1 MEHRLKSNENFSP
14 QSKPEIV
21 VNLDGQGSPL
31 KAENYLSRLEP
42 SRSFHEA
49 LDCRHPLGIYNV
61 SIARI
66 TKKLIACCSRLE
78 EYLLAAPSVASL
90 LEHKTKQEE
99 IVDYIELCL
108 YAAAEHVDD
117 LEAIARCFFGDDKS
131 AATSPFTKK
140 LKSDMKPIRD
150 RISAFTNAIKHCQ
163 SRIRICSID
172 FKQDNGEVCLHG
184 FFIEK
189 FHNGAVSPSPIFHSS
204 ERVISIT
211 SFLWS
216 VLIYM
221 FSMSDALCEFL
232 EAMQAIG
239 NAGSGLVQ
247 PASPLRACVIALAR
261 LPLYAIDDEHP
272 FAKTRFIVKGGD
284 STRRE
289 LHSNIHGSIT
299 RRWSRSPIATFGQTA
314 MGYEGDG
321 TSRNFKLNFPLNVK
335 IQHWD

>member
-1 MEHRLKSNENFSP
+1 MERNLKPNRNLSP

-31 KAENYLSRLEP
+31 KAEIYLSRLEP
-42 SRSFHEA
+42 STLFHEA

-66 TKKLIACCSRLE
+66 TKKLIACCSHLE
-78 EYLLAAPSVASL
+78 EFLLAAPSVATL
-90 LEHKTKQEE
+90 PAHKTEQEE
-99 IVDYIELCL
+99 VVDYIELCL

-117 LEAIARCFFGDDKS
+117 LEAIARCFFKDDRS
-131 AATSPFTKK
+131 VTSTIAKK

-172 FKQDNGEVCLHG
+172 FKQDNGAVCLHG

-216 VLIYM
+216 VLTYL
-221 FSMSDALCEFL
+221 FSMSNALCEFL
-232 EAMQAIG
+232 EAMQAVES
-239 NAGSGLVQ
+239 AGCGLVQ
-247 PASPLRACVIALAR
+247 QASSWRACVIALAR
-261 LPLYAIDDEHP
+261 LPLYSFDDEHP
-272 FAKTRFIVKGGD
+272 FVKTRFIVNAGE
-284 STRRE
+284 SARRE
-289 LHSNIHGSIT
+289 LHSNIHGSII
-299 RRWSRSPIATFGQTA
+299 RRWSRSPIASFGQTT

-321 TSRNFKLNFPLNVK
+321 TTKSFKLNFPLNVK
-335 IQHWD
+335 IQHWN